1 MSETATMISSRLDE
15 RGIPEA
21 QACLTPSSDKTSKIV
36 ECDPRPIVP
45 VVFLPGV
52 MGTNLQASDGKPAW
66 TPPNL
71 GGPIEVADAIVTLVK
86 WSSMGAADR
95 QKRLNPKNLSV
106 DNSGPINVGESG
118 LTKEQAQARGWGEV
132 HKDSYHGILAY
143 LQIQLNHPMLRGEP
157 EGDWIKPQQDEKDLN
172 KKLLPTPVLQTSP
185 TRYGGQP
192 SGPSMDDGML
202 KAFATHQ
209 YPVHAVGYN
218 WAQSNGKSAADVFP
232 RIQAICKK
240 YGTDKAIVVTHSMGG
255 IVARGMIAL
264 IPESK
269 NCIYGIVHGAQP
281 ATGAPVAAKRFRTG
295 AEDFVGKIMFG
306 ANDSEWV
313 AVSAS
318 SPAAL
323 ELMPMPDYLDGKP
336 WWLIQDEAGNDVL
349 ELPKASAAA
358 ELYASTAWYAL
369 IPEANEALIDPAGI
383 IKQDNAKSGS
393 NMSVRKSYKRAVDA
407 AFQFQARI
415 AGQYHPNTYA
425 LFGDGALTDGSV
437 VTESE
442 QVLQTFGSVRWR
454 GPLPSGTTAAD
465 LLAATL
471 ISDNHHGEWQVQ
483 VRGQTVTLRIQGAD
497 QAGDGTV
504 PAPSAVAQ
512 QGAKGVQQVFQQ
524 GGYEHQFCY
533 NHPWARWATLYGIA
547 QIAQSIP
554 SS

>member
-1 MSETATMISSRLDE
+1 MSETATMISSILDE
-15 RGIPEA
+15 QGISEA
-21 QACLTPSSDKTSKIV
+21 KACLTPSSDKTRKVV

-52 MGTNLQASDGKPAW
+52 MGTNLKASDGKPAW
-66 TPPNL
+66 TPPNV
-71 GGPIEVADAIVTLVK
+71 GGPMEVANAIVTLVK
-86 WSSMGAADR
+86 WSTMGAADR

-106 DNSGPINVGESG
+106 DNSGPVNVGESG
-118 LTKEQAQARGWGEV
+118 LTKEQAQARGWSEV

-143 LQIQLNHPMLRGEP
+143 LQVQLNHPMLRGKP
-157 EGDWIKPQQDEKDLN
+157 EGDWIKPQEDEKDLN

-185 TRYGGQP
+185 KRYGAQG

-202 KAFATHQ
+202 KTLATHQ

-218 WAQSNGKSAADVFP
+218 WAQSNGKSAAEVFT

-240 YGTDKAIVVTHSMGG
+240 YGTDKAIVITHSMGG

-269 NCIYGIVHGAQP
+269 NWIYGIVHGAQP

-306 ANDSEWV
+306 ANDAEWA

-323 ELMPMPDYLDGKP
+323 ELMPMPDYLNGKP
-336 WWLIQDEAGNDVL
+336 WWLIQDEAGNNVL
-349 ELPKASAAA
+349 ELPKASAAM
-358 ELYASTAWYAL
+358 ELYASTEWYAL
-369 IPEANEALIDPAGI
+369 IPDANEALIDPTGI
-383 IKQDNAKSGS
+383 IKQNGGTSSAREIYKSAVREAKE
-393 NMSVRKSYKRAVDA
+393 
-407 AFQFQARI
+407 FQKKI
-415 AGQYHPNTYA
+415 LGQYHPFTFA
-425 LFGDGALTDGSV
+425 LFGDGVLTDSSV
-437 VTESE
+437 VTKS
-442 QVLQTFGSVRWR
+442 QKALKTFGSVRWR
-454 GPLPSGTTAAD
+454 GPLPPGTSESD

-471 ISDNHHGEWQVQ
+471 VGDNHHGELQIR
-483 VRGQTVTLRIQGAD
+483 VRGQIVTLKLQDAD

-504 PAPSAVAQ
+504 PAASAAAQ
-512 QGAKGVQQVFQQ
+512 VGARGVQQAFQQ

-533 NHPWARWATLYGIA
+533 DHPWARWATLYSVA
-547 QIAQSIP
+547 QIAQSI
-554 SS
+554 SSS